1 MKRSDFWRLSYRA
14 RPYLAHLTEEELSRR
29 SQDLMANIGILT
41 SQGQIGLHSPTDATR
56 FPWME
61 MWSHVVEE
69 FGRRGKGL
77 REDAIDREALP
88 RPSAPSPAK
97 GYLESQK
104 LGRDVSHCLVK
115 YGNRAWLRTTLE
127 TGNWRV
133 SPASFYSDTNLD
145 KARKDSELEFPIRA
159 AILGKTSMPVEGIEG
174 EFYHELK
181 GEFQRDVKAP
191 SDFYLV
197 SLARGLI
204 YRMFDDFHSDACL
217 IVHNEKE
224 FTRRMLLAFDSANP
238 SSFGTFRHV
247 DYVDPYL
254 PKPPIDIRFVKH
266 FRFAYQE
273 EERFVWHPVT
283 APTKLV
289 QISITLGPLND
300 ICELMLLDDQEIK
313 SQTG

>member
-1 MKRSDFWRLSYRA
+1 M

-29 SQDLMANIGILT
+29 SQDLMANIGSLT
-41 SQGQIGLHSPTDATR
+41 AEGQIGLHSPADATR

-69 FGRRGKGL
+69 FGRREMGL
-77 REDAIDREALP
+77 RGDVIDHETMP
-88 RPSAPSPAK
+88 HPCAPSPPK
-97 GYLESQK
+97 GYLETQK
-104 LGRDVSHCLVK
+104 LGRDVSGCLVK
-115 YGNRAWLRTTLE
+115 YGNRAWLRNTLE
-127 TGNWRV
+127 MGDWRV

-159 AILGKTSMPVEGIEG
+159 AILGKTSMPVEEIDG
-174 EFYHELK
+174 EFYHELR
-181 GEFQRDVKAP
+181 GEYERHIRAP

-217 IVHNEKE
+217 IINNERG
-224 FTRRMLLAFDSANP
+224 FIRRMLVAFESVSP
-238 SSFGTFRHV
+238 GSFGTFRTV

-273 EERFVWHPVT
+273 EERFVWHPVGVR
-283 APTKLV
+283 AKLP
-289 QISITLGPLND
+289 QISINLGPLND
-300 ICELMLLDDQEIK
+300 ICELLLLEGKEIK
-313 SQTG
+313 GQSE